1 MISDVINQ
9 KYHQTP
15 LQNRSNL
22 SNWGKPWNVSRTRQG
37 VRERQSFGC
46 SAWII
51 LKSSMTSYVARD
63 WNVRWTYESRHRI
76 IELFRSDRSYSL
88 CHVCSP
94 LCPGNA
100 QAFLY
105 SFLAEPEVCR
115 RLSHCVQ
122 EWETMGGIADRRSD
136 QTRRGEVSEKPW

>member
-15 LQNRSNL
+15 LQNHSNL
-22 SNWGKPWNVSRTRQG
+22 SNWGKPWN

-46 SAWII
+46 SAWIT

-63 WNVRWTYESRHRI
+63 WNVGWTSESRHRI
-76 IELFRSDRSYSL
+76 IELFRSDKSYSL

-94 LCPGNA
+94 LCLGNA
-100 QAFLY
+100 QASLD
-105 SFLAEPEVCR
+105 SFLAAPEVCR
-115 RLSHCVQ
+115 RLSHFVQ
-122 EWETMGGIADRRSD
+122 E
-136 QTRRGEVSEKPW
+136 